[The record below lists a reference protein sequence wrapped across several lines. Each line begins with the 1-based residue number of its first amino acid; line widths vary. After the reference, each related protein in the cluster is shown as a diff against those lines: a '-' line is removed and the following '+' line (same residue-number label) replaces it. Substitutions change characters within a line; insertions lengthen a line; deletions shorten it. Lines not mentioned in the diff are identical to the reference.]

1 MAETVRVRKWERW
14 VDVALTFS
22 AGSAASMDAAA
33 TATGV
38 IDQDVAGAEH
48 MDICASWTYGGAPA
62 AAPVVT
68 VARSTDGGT
77 TFETPVGYSFTDTA
91 AAGVSRRIIWRI
103 WGSDI
108 CQVVLTNA
116 TGQAITNV
124 AVTWRAVR

>member
-1 MAETVRVRKWERW
+1 MPEYVRLRKWERW
-14 VDVALTFS
+14 QPVALTFS
-22 AGSAASMDAAA
+22 AGSSASMNAAA

-103 WGSDI
+103 WGSDV
-108 CQVVLTNA
+108 CQVVLTNN
-116 TGQAITNV
+116 TGQAITDV
-124 AVTWRAVR
+124 SIKWRAVR

>member
-1 MAETVRVRKWERW
+1 MPEYVRLRKWERW
-14 VDVALTFS
+14 QPVLLTYS
-22 AGSAASMDAAA
+22 AGNSTSMPAAA

-103 WGSDI
+103 WGSDV
-108 CQVVLTNA
+108 CQVVLTNN
-116 TGQAITNV
+116 TGQAITDV
-124 AVTWRAVR
+124 SLKWRAVR

>member
-1 MAETVRVRKWERW
+1 MP
-14 VDVALTFS
+14 
-22 AGSAASMDAAA
+22 AAA

-103 WGSDI
+103 WGSDV
-108 CQVVLTNA
+108 CQVVLTNN
-116 TGQAITNV
+116 TGQAITDV
-124 AVTWRAVR
+124 SIKWRAVR

>member
-1 MAETVRVRKWERW
+1 MPEYVRLRKWERW
-14 VDVALTFS
+14 QPVLLTYS
-22 AGSAASMDAAA
+22 AGNSTSMPAAA

-116 TGQAITNV
+116 TGEAITNF